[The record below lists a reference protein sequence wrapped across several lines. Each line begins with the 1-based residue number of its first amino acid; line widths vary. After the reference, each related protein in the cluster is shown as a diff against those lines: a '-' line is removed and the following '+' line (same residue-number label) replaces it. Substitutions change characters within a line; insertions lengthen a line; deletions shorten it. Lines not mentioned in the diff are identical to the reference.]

1 MAIAKPVRY
10 LGALSV
16 CLLFFILY
24 EYLRPIPTIQAP
36 GAVVGNGD
44 KIESWDQDPLLQ
56 RMDARRV
63 PCAMANLVSSNR

>member
-16 CLLFFILY
+16 VLVFFIVY
-24 EYLRPIPTIQAP
+24 QYLRPVPTIQAP

-44 KIESWDQDPLLQ
+44 KIDNWEQDPLLERKSQ
-56 RMDARRV
+56 SHPYGRA
-63 PCAMANLVSSNR
+63 